1 MLDVMRI
8 ASTPVIS
15 SIGTAVREA
24 QWSRS
29 ARFVGLAIAAIT
41 PAIFWCIVAEL
52 IAYWAG
58 ISLSPIAVGALFV
71 TIAAFL
77 FAICAPLILR
87 NAPSGDRAAQ
97 RTAIA
102 REGRSVASN

>member
-1 MLDVMRI
+1 MLDAMRT

-24 QWSRS
+24 QWGRT
-29 ARFVGLAIAAIT
+29 ARFVGLAIASIM
-41 PAIFWCIVAEL
+41 PAVFWCIVAEL

-58 ISLSPIAVGALFV
+58 ISLSPIAVGALFL
-71 TIAAFL
+71 TIATFL

-87 NAPSGDRAAQ
+87 NASPDDRAAK
-97 RTAIA
+97 RTALA
-102 REGRSVASN
+102 RNGRPASN